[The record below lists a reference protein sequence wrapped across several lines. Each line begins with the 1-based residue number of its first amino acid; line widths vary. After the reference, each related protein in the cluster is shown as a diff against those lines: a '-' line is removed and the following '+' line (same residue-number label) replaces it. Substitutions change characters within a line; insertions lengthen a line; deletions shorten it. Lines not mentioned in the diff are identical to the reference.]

1 MLSEEEYIPKCKMIG
16 VKGNWKVYNK
26 CYKDYENYFD
36 LVLKKIKNKKK
47 IIIVFLEAGPRE
59 TTNYIFSDIE
69 KVITI
74 PSKEDKADPDQ
85 YLTRIYKG
93 FLKNEVLLEKTK
105 SEALNK
111 LLELEI
117 PVVLMDLFP
126 FHGIKLES
134 DNREKIC
141 DNLNLMLDDTKRYL
155 SRLEDHDKYIIF
167 GVPYTIWHL
176 SGGQGMGSL
185 YADESAHLGTFENIK
200 VVINMGGQSLSSK
213 FIKKWVKSEKLG

>member
-111 LLELEI
+111 LLEREI
-117 PVVLMDLFP
+117 PVVLM
-126 FHGIKLES
+126 GE
-134 DNREKIC
+134 
-141 DNLNLMLDDTKRYL
+141 
-155 SRLEDHDKYIIF
+155 
-167 GVPYTIWHL
+167 V
-176 SGGQGMGSL
+176 
-185 YADESAHLGTFENIK
+185 
-200 VVINMGGQSLSSK
+200 
-213 FIKKWVKSEKLG
+213 

>member
-1 MLSEEEYIPKCKMIG
+1 M
-16 VKGNWKVYNK
+16 
-26 CYKDYENYFD
+26 
-36 LVLKKIKNKKK
+36 
-47 IIIVFLEAGPRE
+47 
-59 TTNYIFSDIE
+59 
-69 KVITI
+69 
-74 PSKEDKADPDQ
+74 
-85 YLTRIYKG
+85 
-93 FLKNEVLLEKTK
+93 LLEKTK

-111 LLELEI
+111 LLEREI

-141 DNLNLMLDDTKRYL
+141 DNLNLMLDDTKKHL
-155 SRLEDHDKYIIF
+155 SRIKDYNKYIIF

-185 YADESAHLGTFENIK
+185 YADESAQLGTFENIK